1 MAARGTA
8 TETAGPVY
16 RLVAGEPVRAARP
29 VLDPTQQAVVD
40 HPGGPLLVLAG
51 PGTGKT
57 TTIVEAVARR
67 IDDGVDPEQILV
79 LTFSRKAAAELRT
92 RVTARVARTI
102 REPLARTFHSYAF
115 GVLRRA
121 AMLRGEPPPR
131 LLTAAEQDAV
141 VAELLRGDVEEEG
154 AVRWPAE
161 LAPALATAG
170 FRAELRDLLL
180 RATERGVGPEQ
191 LVAWGREL
199 GHPAWVHAA
208 AFQEQYETV
217 TAFATAAR
225 GDASGYDQAE
235 LVRAAIAELEDDDEL
250 LRQERDRARWL
261 FVDEYQDTDPA
272 QVELLQLLSGG
283 GGNLVVVGDP
293 DQAIYAFRG
302 SEPRGIGE
310 FPERFRHRDGRVADR
325 VSLGVC
331 RRSGEELLRISR
343 RIAEGLPGPWEHR
356 RLAAGERTEPGAA
369 EVHVF
374 GSAAVEAAY
383 LADLLRRAHLLEGV
397 PWSEMA
403 VVVRSAV
410 ALAPLRRALAQAG
423 VPVAVS
429 ADDLPLAAQPA
440 VAPFLSAISSL
451 LPAGPGRPAPAGLD
465 EPAAEALLASPLG
478 SATVLDLRR
487 LRRAVRIVLNGRGVD
502 PAEKNAPLA
511 TALADDTLLDEL
523 PEHVARPALRVA
535 GVLASGRVAL
545 ADGGTVEDVLWAMW
559 QRSGLDRKWARA
571 SAAGG
576 PTGAVAD
583 RDLDAV
589 VALFDA
595 AAGFVDRLPSAD
607 ARAFLDHISAQE
619 LPGDTGA
626 ARSLQAET
634 VRLLTAHASKG
645 LEWDLVCVAGVQEGV
660 WPDLRDRTTLLASE
674 ELMERAAGLDAPT
687 VDRRTLALAEER
699 RLFYV
704 ACTRARK
711 RLVVSAV
718 EGAVDGPDAGAAASR
733 FLDLVEP
740 PPADGRPHTELPR
753 SLTLSALVAALRRT
767 VTDQHETPARRSS
780 AASVLSR
787 LAGEGVSGADPS
799 TWWGLAPLSDDAP
812 LVDPGEAVRVRP
824 SAIEGFR
831 TCPLRWVLG
840 AVGAEA
846 APDTNRTVGTA
857 VHQVAQ
863 AVAEGLAPEQADA
876 VLDTE
881 LDRLDLGPGWADQRQ
896 RDAAH
901 EMLDRFVAWH
911 TRNPRELV
919 AAEADFSVQV
929 GRARISG
936 QVDRLERDDDGRL
949 YVVDLKTG
957 KSTPSADELAEH
969 GQLAAYQAAIAS
981 GAFGEHGSEAGGA
994 ALLHIGSGSK
1004 AKEAAQEPLP
1014 ADVPVTETW
1023 AGELLATVGEGMGA
1037 GSFEVR
1043 TGSYCDRCPS
1053 RRSCPLHER
1062 GQQVTQR

>member
-1 MAARGTA
+1 MAARATA
-8 TETAGPVY
+8 SEGAGPVY
-16 RLVAGEPVRAARP
+16 RLVAGEPPRAPRP
-29 VLDPTQQAVVD
+29 RLDPTQQAVVD
-40 HPGGPLLVLAG
+40 HPSGPLLVLAG

-67 IDDGVDPEQILV
+67 IEDGVDPEQILV

-92 RVTARVARTI
+92 RVTARVAQTI

-154 AVRWPAE
+154 VVRWPPS
-161 LAPALATAG
+161 LAPALGTAG
-170 FRAELRDLLL
+170 FRTELREFLL

-191 LVAWGREL
+191 LVAWGRER
-199 GHPAWVHAA
+199 GHEHWVHAA
-208 AFQEQYETV
+208 AFQEQYERV

-225 GDASGYDQAE
+225 GDASGYDPAE
-235 LVRAAIAELEDDDEL
+235 LVRAAIDELDGDPEL
-250 LRQERDRARWL
+250 LRQERERAGWL

-272 QVELLQLLSGG
+272 QVELLELLAGG
-283 GGNLVVVGDP
+283 GGNLVAVGDP

-302 SEPRGIGE
+302 AEPRGIVE
-310 FPERFRHRDGRVADR
+310 FPSRFRHTDGRDAQR

-343 RIAEGLPGPWEHR
+343 TVAEGLPGPWEHR
-356 RLAAGERTEPGAA
+356 LLAAGEGTDPGSA

-383 LADLLRRAHLLEGV
+383 LADLLRRAHLLDGV

-410 ALAPLRRALAQAG
+410 GLGSLRRALAQAG

-440 VAPFLSAISSL
+440 VAPFLSAVSAL
-451 LPAGPGRPAPAGLD
+451 LPATPRGTEPAGLD

-478 SATVLDLRR
+478 GATVLDLRR
-487 LRRAVRIVLNGRGVD
+487 LRRAVRIVLNGRGMD

-511 TALADDTLLDEL
+511 TALADDTLLDAL

-535 GVLASGRVAL
+535 GVLAAGRVAL
-545 ADGGTVEDVLWAMW
+545 AAGGTVEDVLWAMW
-559 QRSGLDRKWARA
+559 QRSGLAGKWAKA

-576 PTGAVAD
+576 QAGAVAD

-607 ARAFLDHISAQE
+607 ARAFLDHLSAQE

-626 ARSLQAET
+626 ARALQADT

-660 WPDLRDRTTLLASE
+660 WPDLRDRTTLLGAE
-674 ELMERAAGLDAPT
+674 ELIERAAGVDGGQ
-687 VDRRTLALAEER
+687 VDRRALALAEER

-718 EGAVDGPDAGAAASR
+718 EGAVDGPDAGATASR
-733 FLDLVEP
+733 FLDLVAP
-740 PPADGRPHTELPR
+740 PPEGGRTPTELPR
-753 SLTLSALVAALRRT
+753 SLTLPALVAALRRAL
-767 VTDQHETPARRSS
+767 VDPHTPAPRRST
-780 AASVLSR
+780 AASVLRR
-787 LAGEGVSGADPS
+787 LADEGVPGAAPAN
-799 TWWGLAPLSDDAP
+799 WWGLAPLSDDAP
-812 LVDPGEAVRVRP
+812 LVDADEPVRVRP

-831 TCPLRWVLG
+831 RCPLRWVLG

-846 APDTNRTVGTA
+846 APDTTRTVGSA
-857 VHQVAQ
+857 VHAVAQ
-863 AVAEGLAPEQADA
+863 QVAEGLPPAEAGKALDA
-876 VLDTE
+876 ELDT
-881 LDRLDLGPGWADQRQ
+881 LDLGPGWADQRQ
-896 RDAAH
+896 RATAH
-901 EMLDRFVAWH
+901 DMLDRFVAWH
-911 TRNPRELV
+911 VRNPRQLI
-919 AAEADFSVQV
+919 AAEADFQVQV

-936 QVDRLERDDDGRL
+936 QVDRLERDAEGRL
-949 YVVDLKTG
+949 VVVDLKTG

-969 GQLAAYQAAIAS
+969 GQLAAYQVAVAS
-981 GAFGEHGSEAGGA
+981 GAFAEYGTEPGGA
-994 ALLHIGSGSK
+994 ALLQIGSAAK
-1004 AKEAAQEPLP
+1004 AAKEQAQEPLP
-1014 ADVPVTETW
+1014 ADVPVTDTW

-1053 RRSCPLHER
+1053 KRSCPLHER
-1062 GQQVTQR
+1062 GGQVTR